1 MFRVAGRRSARNR
14 GTCWRACEIEGGVGK
29 DAMLGYRLINAKADT
44 VAAKPSFR
52 SALKRRRCLVPADG
66 FYEWKR
72 DGKVKQP

>member
-1 MFRVAGRRSARNR
+1 
-14 GTCWRACEIEGGVGK
+14 VGK